1 MARASL
7 KLDKDYE
14 SEEEEEKGDEEDKDD
29 GNQDTE
35 VDDDKHDKDGEEE
48 KVKQRKDYTCRI
60 CNQPMRNTGHRHFRG
75 IRYCPNAPGQIP
87 LEEWLIHHH
96 HIELKI
102 FKSGQ

>member
-60 CNQPMRNTGHRHFRG
+60 CNQPMRIYWTHAFHAGELG
-75 IRYCPNAPGQIP
+75 TAPM
-87 LEEWLIHHH
+87 LLDRFH
-96 HIELKI
+96 LR
-102 FKSGQ
+102 SGLYTTIT